1 MMTSKR
7 RQDPAV
13 LITSRKIGPIT
24 GQCDDHLPRA
34 WRGTSGNQVC
44 LDGCMDSKCANL
56 LASCSTILN
65 TVRRFTTFTSHVNV
79 GVDVRLRMLRSQ
91 LLEAT
96 RILMTVFPSPQGVL
110 HTPRSAGFKR
120 SEAPSIKPRLQV
132 GKGQYILQT
141 YSFIFHGNLFLVED

>member
-1 MMTSKR
+1 M
-7 RQDPAV
+7 
-13 LITSRKIGPIT
+13 ITYLEHGEVHQETKSVWMA
-24 GQCDDHLPRA
+24 A
-34 WRGTSGNQVC
+34 WTQNV
-44 LDGCMDSKCANL
+44 KNL

-65 TVRRFTTFTSHVNV
+65 TVRRFTTFTSHVNFR
-79 GVDVRLRMLRSQ
+79 VDVRLRMLRSQ

-132 GKGQYILQT
+132 GKGQYLYRRIALF
-141 YSFIFHGNLFLVED
+141 SMAIIFLVEDYSLLGYSDI